1 MVTFDD
7 WWLTLVNHQKY
18 GDIIGDG
25 WLMICS
31 DAVIHCCTFQDI
43 IQYIEDYHSMNWKI
57 LLSNQYKRTTKP
69 TILEYHGD
77 IQWVQSRLFMEYIH
91 KSSYITASSMDGC

>member
-1 MVTFDD
+1 
-7 WWLTLVNHQKY
+7 
-18 GDIIGDG
+18 
-25 WLMICS
+25 MICS

-43 IQYIEDYHSMNWKI
+43 IQYIEDDHSMNWKI

-91 KSSYITASSMDGC
+91 KQQYDNRTGLH